1 MKRVAL
7 ITGVGRKIGIGRGIA
22 VELARQGWDIAFSFW
37 GAYDRR
43 LNLGGTECDPF
54 EIETELRSLGV
65 RVVAIEADLADAAT
79 PASLMEQATGALGP
93 VTALV
98 LSHSESV
105 DSSILTTTLESFNRH
120 FAVNTR
126 AAWLLV
132 AEFARQLPE
141 KPTRDSPCHGRIVA
155 LTSPHTVHNLPY
167 GASKGALDRIVI
179 AAARELAHLG
189 ITSNVVNPGPVDTGW
204 MDADIRTALLAQ
216 QPTGRFGTPQDT
228 ADLVAFLLS
237 DKGGWVSGQLIESNG
252 GYSV

>member
-7 ITGVGRKIGIGRGIA
+7 ITGVGRKIG
-22 VELARQGWDIAFSFW
+22 
-37 GAYDRR
+37 
-43 LNLGGTECDPF
+43 TESDPL

-105 DSSILTTTLESFNRH
+105 DSSILTTTLESFDRL

-132 AEFARQLPE
+132 AEFARQL
-141 KPTRDSPCHGRIVA
+141 
-155 LTSPHTVHNLPY
+155 L
-167 GASKGALDRIVI
+167 
-179 AAARELAHLG
+179 
-189 ITSNVVNPGPVDTGW
+189 
-204 MDADIRTALLAQ
+204 DADIRTALLAQ
-216 QPTGRFGTPQDT
+216 QPTGRFAHRKLPSTSWRFCCPTKLAGSAGNSSRAT
-228 ADLVAFLLS
+228 AAIRSEFAARMSTARARTQYRKDS
-237 DKGGWVSGQLIESNG
+237 IPRHPSS
-252 GYSV
+252 

>member
-1 MKRVAL
+1 MKRVAF
-7 ITGVGRKIGIGRGIA
+7 ITGVGRR
-22 VELARQGWDIAFSFW
+22 S
-37 GAYDRR
+37 
-43 LNLGGTECDPF
+43 GTESDPF
-54 EIETELRSLGV
+54 EIETELRNLGV

-105 DSSILTTTLESFNRH
+105 DSSILTTTLESFDRH

-132 AEFARQLPE
+132 AEFARQL
-141 KPTRDSPCHGRIVA
+141 
-155 LTSPHTVHNLPY
+155 L
-167 GASKGALDRIVI
+167 
-179 AAARELAHLG
+179 
-189 ITSNVVNPGPVDTGW
+189 
-204 MDADIRTALLAQ
+204 DADIRTTLLAQ